1 MGDSPIKA
9 RLAAFRRHCLF
20 LFAVASVVVCSWSR
34 SGREDGV
41 YQPVSTSC
49 RAQPAEGRAASAGA
63 SRAAAPAASSSRTPR
78 KCGERQPDRLA
89 ARDKGTS
96 RRRAVRGVAGGN
108 EPPAFLLQRPWS
120 FSHPGTIV
128 WGAPVSPAPGLGSF
142 AYDPTVLFFLNCLRL
157 FFYLLACQQRV
168 RESSSR
174 ERERVSSRPLS
185 I

>member
-20 LFAVASVVVCSWSR
+20 LFAVASVVVCSWSC

-49 RAQPAEGRAASAGA
+49 RAQPAEGRAAIAGA
-63 SRAAAPAASSSRTPR
+63 CRAAAPAASSTRTLR
-78 KCGERQPDRLA
+78 RCGERQPDRLA

-96 RRRAVRGVAGGN
+96 RRRAVRAVAEGN

-120 FSHPGTIV
+120 CLTQALSSGGLRCPQ
-128 WGAPVSPAPGLGSF
+128 PLVSGLLRMIQLS
-142 AYDPTVLFFLNCLRL
+142 FFLKYSTLV
-157 FFYLLACQQRV
+157 F
-168 RESSSR
+168 
-174 ERERVSSRPLS
+174 LS
-185 I
+185 VGLPAEGP